1 MELSLEQWLVVAV
14 LVHGINLLLVLVD
27 VMVVEEE

>member
-1 MELSLEQWLVVAV
+1 MELSLEQCPAVAV
-14 LVHGINLLLVLVD
+14 LVHGVILLQVPVD

>member
-1 MELSLEQWLVVAV
+1 MELSLEQCLAVAV
-14 LVHGINLLLVLVD
+14 AVHGANPLLVLVD

>member
-14 LVHGINLLLVLVD
+14 LVHGINPLQVLVD
-27 VMVVEEE
+27 VMVAEKE